1 MSEEQSILQQLD
13 RIEKLPTLP
22 VVVNQLNQLIASNR
36 SSMAQIAVVIA
47 RDQAIASRV
56 IRLVNSAFYGLQGR
70 VTSIQQAITLLGL
83 NTVKNLVI
91 GVAVVK
97 AFENPGKPALFD
109 RQKFWLHSFACAVL
123 SREIARLRR
132 CAEPED
138 YFMSGLL
145 HNIGILV
152 LDQFFNEKFV
162 AILNECTKNRSDYT
176 DTEKN
181 IIGTTHC
188 EIGEYLSKKWHIP
201 DILSI
206 SIKYH
211 HTPLYALNT
220 SSSFLDTLFTVHIA
234 DFFIQSKGYTIGF
247 NGEPAKGSRVILHRL
262 GINEAD
268 IFPVWE
274 EAQQSIAAVVREW
287 GI

>member
-1 MSEEQSILQQLD
+1 MNEQSILQQLD
-13 RIEKLPTLP
+13 LIEKLPTLP

-36 SSMAQIAVVIA
+36 SSMAQIAAVIA

-83 NTVKNLVI
+83 NTVKNLVT

-97 AFENPGKPALFD
+97 TFEDSGKTSLFD
-109 RQKFWLHSFACAVL
+109 RQKFWMHTFACAVL
-123 SREIARLRR
+123 SREIARKRR

-145 HNIGILV
+145 HDIGILV
-152 LDQFFNEKFV
+152 LDQFFNPQFLTIINTCSKD
-162 AILNECTKNRSDYT
+162 NTNYT
-176 DTEKN
+176 DTERN

-188 EIGEYLSKKWHIP
+188 EVGEYLSKKWHIP
-201 DILSI
+201 DILSL

-220 SSSFLDTLFTVHIA
+220 APSSLDILFTVHIA
-234 DFFIQSKGYTIGF
+234 DSFIQSKGYHIGF

-262 GINEAD
+262 GINETE
-268 IFPVWE
+268 INPVWE
-274 EAQQSIAAVVREW
+274 ETQHTIAAVVREW